1 MVRKDVGLFCL
12 FVLLNLLV
20 FEGIKRKVCIVG
32 FFLNINNG
40 KGL

>member
-1 MVRKDVGLFCL
+1 MVRKDVRLFCL
-12 FVLLNLLV
+12 FVLLNLRELKEKCV
-20 FEGIKRKVCIVG
+20 LWG